1 MMYDD
6 TISAISTPL
15 GEGGIGIVR
24 MSGPQAIAIAEG
36 IFLSAHGISLQE
48 AKSHT
53 LHYGT
58 IVSQGREIDE
68 VLVTVMHS
76 PRTYTRENIVEI
88 NCHGGIV
95 ALRTVLDLTL
105 RKGARL
111 AERGEFTKRAFL
123 NGRISLD
130 QAKSV
135 LDIVKA
141 KTRLGL
147 EAAVDQLHGRFSQ
160 GIASIRDTIAELLA
174 EIDAGIDFPDQ
185 VGQIGQ
191 ILPRLVKVIDYTY
204 NLLRQ
209 AEQGKIVTDG
219 LTITLAGRPNVG
231 KSTLFN
237 ALLAEE
243 RAIVTPI
250 PGTTRD
256 TVEEEAA
263 ISGVLFH
270 IIDTAGLCEPTGQIE
285 EQGVKRAELAISRA
299 DLVLLLLDG
308 SSPLT
313 SEDHALLETNW
324 GKPALVVINKSDL
337 PCRIQQ
343 TIPGTA
349 KNTYKI
355 SAKNGEGIKQL
366 SHGIVSL
373 LLGGHIPSKQTIL
386 LLDVW
391 EQDLLLRVNNLLNNA
406 VGALKNA
413 QSPDMVAEQLRSA
426 HKVAGELQ
434 GIDLS
439 EDVLNHIFARF
450 CIGK

>member
-1 MMYDD
+1 MIYDD

-24 MSGPQAIAIAEG
+24 MSGPQAITIAEE
-36 IFLSAHGISLQE
+36 IFHPAHGISLKQ

-58 IVSQGREIDE
+58 IVSQGREIDD
-68 VLVTVMHS
+68 VLVTVMHA

-88 NCHGGIV
+88 NCHSGIV

-141 KTRLGL
+141 KTKLGL
-147 EAAVDQLHGRFSQ
+147 EAAVGQLHGRFSE
-160 GIASIRDTIAELLA
+160 GIAFIRDKIAESLA
-174 EIDAGIDFPDQ
+174 EIDVGIDFPDQ
-185 VGQIGQ
+185 EEQIGQ
-191 ILPRLVKVIDYTY
+191 ILPRLVKVIDYTSK
-204 NLLRQ
+204 LLKQ
-209 AEQGKIVTDG
+209 GEQGKIVTDG
-219 LTITLAGRPNVG
+219 LTIALVGRPNVG

-256 TVEEEAA
+256 TVEEEAT
-263 ISGVLFH
+263 INGVLFR
-270 IIDTAGLCEPTGQIE
+270 IIDTAGLCKPTGQIE
-285 EQGVKRAELAISRA
+285 KAAVRRTEHAINRA
-299 DLVLLLLDG
+299 DLVLLLLDA
-308 SSPLT
+308 SSALT
-313 SEDHALLETNW
+313 SEDQALLEKNW
-324 GKPALVVINKSDL
+324 EKPVLVVINKSDL
-337 PCRIQQ
+337 PCKLQQ

-349 KNTYKI
+349 KNAYKI
-355 SAKNGEGIKQL
+355 SARNGEGIKQL
-366 SHGIVSL
+366 SHGIVNL
-373 LLGGHIPSKQTIL
+373 LLEGYVPSKQTIL

-391 EQDLLLRVNNLLNNA
+391 EQDLLFRINNLLSNA
-406 VGALKNA
+406 VESLKNA

-426 HKVAGELQ
+426 YRVAGELQ

-439 EDVLNHIFARF
+439 EDVLDHIFARF